1 MKQFKKLWNKENILL
16 LSIFIFFFCIC
27 LFAPLVGD
35 DWKNYIISSK
45 GMNAIIDGTKS
56 MYMTWEGRIGSR
68 FLIYLLTSHKIIF
81 DFLAAIFTTS
91 MIYFIGNFAKT
102 KNRYCV
108 YLLSFLSILLCS
120 RTIFLELY
128 LYVAGSITYLF
139 PTVLLI
145 GYLYY
150 YVKVL
155 SKKSSTLYGKIL
167 CIIIALI
174 LPTFVEHIGIT
185 FVLLN
190 FILFLYQS
198 YRSKKIDY
206 LFLSIF
212 ILSLLSCFI
221 VLLSPGTSLRNTVDG
236 NQLSMVATV
245 LHNYRNFIY
254 YTFTTNAI
262 FMILMNGIYVYFIH
276 HFFHRKIIKILS
288 SLFVLIPSITI
299 IILQTLHDFEVI
311 SIYLQDNKLVILY
324 FVMYAIGFVLL
335 FFHQVKDKT
344 YYLLLLTAILPNL
357 AMMASPIW
365 GGRTTATTVFITS
378 FLCILL
384 LDKYIIF
391 TKEQIINTFLTT
403 VTITICG
410 FYLIGYYNL
419 NQFSQL
425 QKKTIEENINKD
437 SICIYDVPKQLI
449 SGFVPK
455 DEYHITTYKEY
466 YRIPKTTKLKLCN
479 GNWKYMIF
487 R

>member
-1 MKQFKKLWNKENILL
+1 MEQFKKLWTKENILL

-81 DFLAAIFTTS
+81 DLVVAILTTS
-91 MIYFIGNFAKT
+91 MIYFVGHLVRIQS
-102 KNRYCV
+102 RYRV
-108 YLLSFLSILLCS
+108 YLLSFLAILLCS
-120 RTIFLELY
+120 RTIFMELY

-150 YVKVL
+150 YVTIL

-185 FVLLN
+185 FVLINLV
-190 FILFLYQS
+190 LFLYQS
-198 YRSKKIDY
+198 YQNKKIDY
-206 LFLSIF
+206 FFLIIF
-212 ILSLLSCFI
+212 ILSLLSCLV
-221 VLLSPGTSLRNTVDG
+221 VLLSPGTNLRNTVDG
-236 NQLSMVATV
+236 NQLSMVATI

-254 YTFTTNAI
+254 YTFTINVFLI
-262 FMILMNGIYVYFIH
+262 ILLNGVYVYFINH
-276 HFFHRKIIKILS
+276 YFHRKVIKILS

-311 SIYLQDNKLVILY
+311 SIYLQDNKLVICY
-324 FVMYAIGFVLL
+324 FVMYSIGLILL
-335 FFHQVKDKT
+335 FLKQVKDKT
-344 YYLLLLTAILPNL
+344 YYLLLLAAILPNL

-378 FLCILL
+378 LLCILL
-384 LDKYIIF
+384 IDKYAVF
-391 TKEQIINTFLTT
+391 AKEKIVNTFLTII
-403 VTITICG
+403 TITICS

-419 NQFSQL
+419 NQLSQL
-425 QKKTIEENINKD
+425 QKKTIEENKD

-449 SGFVPK
+449 SGLVPT

-466 YRIPKTTKLKLCN
+466 YQIPETTKLKLCD
-479 GNWKYMIF
+479 GNWKYVIF